1 MAISVLHG
9 CDGGC
14 IVVLTPRDVG
24 GGGASD
30 GDEGGGQ
37 TRWNCVE
44 GEVVTHDHMIYSIRI
59 TSQGKAH
66 KSKYNIFVTA
76 HLLLVFSWKPDR

>member
-37 TRWNCVE
+37 TRWNCME
-44 GEVVTHDHMIYSIRI
+44 GEVVTHDHVIYSIRI
-59 TSQGKAH
+59 TYH
-66 KSKYNIFVTA
+66 KERLTKVYIYNIIF
-76 HLLLVFSWKPDR
+76 